1 MLVCEN
7 RRVFHVGDVV
17 RKLRLER
24 GWTIEELGER
34 AGVNKATVS
43 AIERGESNAREETLA
58 KLAASL
64 GTTTAGIYAGTATT
78 VVVHGETKIPASDVE
93 DGVIDVSGHTPFDIP
108 VIAEGEAS
116 PQGSLFWTD
125 EGVLASN
132 VEDRISRPRDVT
144 DPRAYGVK
152 VRGDSMLPVFRP
164 GMLLIVSPNVS
175 VTDGDEVYVE
185 LLTGERLVKIARR
198 VAGGW
203 WLESANPAYEPRF
216 VKKSEI
222 GAMHPVL
229 YARRRRAPNHP

>member
-152 VRGDSMLPVFRP
+152 VRGDSMLPVS
-164 GMLLIVSPNVS
+164 G
-175 VTDGDEVYVE
+175 
-185 LLTGERLVKIARR
+185 
-198 VAGGW
+198 
-203 WLESANPAYEPRF
+203 PACC
-216 VKKSEI
+216 
-222 GAMHPVL
+222 
-229 YARRRRAPNHP
+229 